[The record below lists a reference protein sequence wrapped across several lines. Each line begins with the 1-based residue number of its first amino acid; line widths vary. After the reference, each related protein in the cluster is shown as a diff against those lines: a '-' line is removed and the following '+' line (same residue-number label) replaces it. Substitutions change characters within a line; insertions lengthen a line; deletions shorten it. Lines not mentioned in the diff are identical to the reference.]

1 MCFLKKN
8 SCAHLQN
15 HPSLPA
21 SGSGPSAG
29 APRAA
34 PCRSSTRW
42 AWARETCAGCCCTSQ
57 LCFDC
62 RTGAVKQK
70 QQEQI
75 KFIQCANEQQ
85 SHTCRYKGRDLTYKS
100 VEHLVEDRSQT
111 PPVNCAVVRLLLEN
125 LWGQVLHGKRR
136 GRVNTR
142 QTIITGGVCA
152 LNLEI
157 CCVPQVSHRRLL
169 LYRWPQHLLCRG
181 QSLWGQCGPVSLT
194 GCSRASG
201 PCDGKKQKEAFR
213 KMPPALLQFSS
224 ALIMLT
230 ESTRRHCRS
239 SHYLYTMCREWR

>member
-85 SHTCRYKGRDLTYKS
+85 SHMCRYKGRDLTYKS

-136 GRVNTR
+136 ERVNTS
-142 QTIITGGVCA
+142 QTITTGGVCVCGESRD
-152 LNLEI
+152 LL
-157 CCVPQVSHRRLL
+157 CTSGVPQKVVVVPLASTPSLQRPKSVRTM
-169 LYRWPQHLLCRG
+169 WPCESNRMFSG
-181 QSLWGQCGPVSLT
+181 FRSLWW
-194 GCSRASG
+194 
-201 PCDGKKQKEAFR
+201 KKNR
-213 KMPPALLQFSS
+213 KKLLEKCLPPSFSS
-224 ALIMLT
+224 AQHW
-230 ESTRRHCRS
+230 SC
-239 SHYLYTMCREWR
+239 